1 MPHRRG
7 HVDLKVFR
15 GFIEWGDKDLYEYE
29 LNCKSIAA
37 NLASIRSLYDLKM
50 LGLPKNVLV
59 WDGEQLATWLDALGL
74 GAQAPPS
81 SSTTSTAAPSSC

>member
-1 MPHRRG
+1 M
-7 HVDLKVFR
+7 FR

-37 NLASIRSLYDLKM
+37 NLASILAPDLKM

-74 GAQAPPS
+74 GAQAPAS
-81 SSTTSTAAPSSC
+81 SSTTSAAPSS